1 MESSICRQK
10 KLFETEKTGDEVSA
24 GAGNFELDPALGAA
38 LLAHAHAAAVVVVVE
53 EPFSVSSISSALQFT
68 STYDIYFL
76 KKSLFPESDMVL
88 SVKNHGTT
96 SSEFLL

>member
-38 LLAHAHAAAVVVVVE
+38 LLAHAAAVVVVVE

-68 STYDIYFL
+68 STYDTYFL

>member
-1 MESSICRQK
+1 MPSK
-10 KLFETEKTGDEVSA
+10 KLFETEKTGDEDSA
-24 GAGNFELDPALGAA
+24 GAGNFVLDPALGAA
-38 LLAHAHAAAVVVVVE
+38 LLAHAAAVVVVVE

-68 STYDIYFL
+68 STYEYDTYFL

-88 SVKNHGTT
+88 LVKNHGTA

>member
-1 MESSICRQK
+1 MPSK
-10 KLFETEKTGDEVSA
+10 KLFETEKTGEVSA
-24 GAGNFELDPALGAA
+24 GAGDFVLDPALGAA
-38 LLAHAHAAAVVVVVE
+38 LLAVPAAAVVVVVE

>member
-38 LLAHAHAAAVVVVVE
+38 LLAHAAVVVVVE

-68 STYDIYFL
+68 STYDIHFL
-76 KKSLFPESDMVL
+76 KKHFFQKV
-88 SVKNHGTT
+88 TW
-96 SSEFLL
+96 FYQ

>member
-38 LLAHAHAAAVVVVVE
+38 LLAHAAAVVVVVE

-68 STYDIYFL
+68 STYDIYIFL

>member
-1 MESSICRQK
+1 MPSK
-10 KLFETEKTGDEVSA
+10 KLFETEKTGDEDSA
-24 GAGNFELDPALGAA
+24 GAGNFVLDPALGAA
-38 LLAHAHAAAVVVVVE
+38 LLAHAAAVVVVVVE

-68 STYDIYFL
+68 STYDTYFL

-88 SVKNHGTT
+88 LVKNHGTA